1 MIYTITTNPAI
12 DYILRFDKFE
22 DGATIRASE
31 DEKYPG
37 GKGIMASKILYNLG
51 EKSVNL
57 GFVGGFI
64 GEYIANSIR
73 DLGLDENFV
82 RIKENSRI
90 NVKLKYDKETE
101 INAKGPMISKEEVQK
116 FFDSLEEIEKGDVI
130 VISGSLPYSLDSDF
144 YKKVIEK
151 TEADFTI
158 DIADKKLLDYLAY
171 KPLLVKPNEEE
182 LGKIFE
188 TEINDDNLVQYA
200 RKLNELGAKNVI
212 VSLGGKGSI
221 FVDENK
227 AYRAKPIH
235 GKLVNSVGAGDSMV
249 GGFVYGMVNKLEK
262 IDAYKLAVACGT
274 ATAFSPD
281 IANRDMINQI
291 LNKVEVEEIGN

>member
-37 GKGIMASKILYNLG
+37 GKGIMASKILHNLG
-51 EKSVNL
+51 EKPVNL

-73 DLGLDENFV
+73 DLGLDEKFV

-101 INAKGPMISKEEVQK
+101 INAKGPKISKEEVEK
-116 FFDSLEEIEKGDVI
+116 FFDSLKEIEKGDVI

-182 LGKIFE
+182 LGKIFQ
-188 TEINDDNLVQYA
+188 TEINDENLVEYA

-212 VSLGGKGSI
+212 VSLGAKGSI
-221 FVDENK
+221 FVDENHV
-227 AYRAKPIH
+227 YRAKPIE

-249 GGFVYGMVNKLEK
+249 GGFVYGMVNNFEK

>member
-22 DGATIRASE
+22 DGATIRANE

-37 GKGIMASKILYNLG
+37 GKGIMASKILHNLG
-51 EKSVNL
+51 ENPVNL

-73 DLGLDENFV
+73 DLGLDEKFV

-101 INAKGPMISKEEVQK
+101 INAKGPKISKEEVEK
-116 FFDSLEEIEKGDVI
+116 FFDSLKEIKNGDVI

-158 DIADKKLLDYLAY
+158 DIADKKLLDYLIY

-182 LGKIFE
+182 LGKIFQ
-188 TEINDDNLVQYA
+188 TEINDENLVEYA

-212 VSLGGKGSI
+212 VSLGAKGSI
-221 FVDENK
+221 FVDENH
-227 AYRAKPIH
+227 AYRAKPIE

-249 GGFVYGMVNKLEK
+249 GGFVYGMVNKLDK

-281 IANRDMINQI
+281 IADRDMINQI
-291 LNKVEVEEIGN
+291 LSKVEVEEIVN

>member
-22 DGATIRASE
+22 DGGTIRATD

-37 GKGIMASKILYNLG
+37 GKGIMASKILKNLG

-64 GEYIANSIR
+64 GEYIANSIKEI
-73 DLGLDENFV
+73 GLDEKFV
-82 RIKENSRI
+82 RIKKNSRI

-101 INAKGPMISKEEVQK
+101 INAKGPEISKEEVQM
-116 FFDSLEEIEKGDVI
+116 FFDSLGEVRKDDII

-151 TEADFTI
+151 TGAKFTI
-158 DIADKKLLDYLAY
+158 DIADKRLLDYLAY

-188 TEINDDNLVQYA
+188 REINEDNLIEYA

-212 VSLGGKGSI
+212 VSLGANGSV
-221 FVDENK
+221 FVDENHV
-227 AYRAKPIH
+227 YRAKPID

-249 GGFVYGMVNKLEK
+249 GGFVYGIVNDFEK
-262 IDAYKLAVACGT
+262 IDAYKLAAACGS

-281 IANRDMINQI
+281 IADRDMINEI
-291 LNKVEVEEIGN
+291 LNKVEVEKIGN

>member
-101 INAKGPMISKEEVQK
+101 INAKGPKISKEEVQK
-116 FFDSLEEIEKGDVI
+116 FFDSLKEIEKGDVI

-221 FVDENK
+221 FVDKNK

-281 IANRDMINQI
+281 IADRDMINQI
-291 LNKVEVEEIGN
+291 LSEVEVEEIGN

>member
-22 DGATIRASE
+22 DGATIRAND

-37 GKGIMASKILYNLG
+37 GKGIMASKILQNLG
-51 EKSVNL
+51 EKSINL

-64 GEYIANSIR
+64 GEYIADSIK

-101 INAKGPMISKEEVQK
+101 INAKGPEISKEEVEK
-116 FFDSLEEIEKGDVI
+116 FFDSLKDVQKDDII

-151 TEADFTI
+151 TGAKFTI
-158 DIADKKLLDYLAY
+158 DIADKRLIEYLAY

-188 TEINDDNLVQYA
+188 TEINDDNLVEYA
-200 RKLNELGAKNVI
+200 RKLNKLGAQNVI
-212 VSLGGKGSI
+212 ISLGSKGSI

-227 AYRAKPIH
+227 AYRAKPIE

-249 GGFVYGMVNKLEK
+249 GGFVYGIVNDFEK

-281 IANRDMINQI
+281 IADRDMINKV

>member
-22 DGATIRASE
+22 DGATIRAKE

-51 EKSVNL
+51 AKSINL

-64 GEYIANSIR
+64 GEYIANSIK
-73 DLGLDENFV
+73 DLGLAENFV

-101 INAKGPMISKEEVQK
+101 INAKGPHISKEEVEK
-116 FFDSLEEIEKGDVI
+116 FFASLEGVGKGDII
-130 VISGSLPYSLDSDF
+130 VISGSLPYSLDDDF

-151 TEADFTI
+151 TEASFTI

-182 LGKIFE
+182 LGKIFQ
-188 TEINDDNLVQYA
+188 TEITEDNLVTYA
-200 RKLNELGAKNVI
+200 KKINDLGAQNVI
-212 VSLGGKGSI
+212 VSLGAKGSI
-221 FVDENK
+221 FVDENH
-227 AYRAKPIH
+227 AYRAKPID

-249 GGFVYGMVNKLEK
+249 GGFVYGCVNNLSKV
-262 IDAYKLAVACGT
+262 DAYKLAVACGS

-281 IANRDMINQI
+281 IAKKDMIDEI
-291 LNKVEVEEIGN
+291 LKKVEVEEIGN

>member
-37 GKGIMASKILYNLG
+37 GKGIMASKILHNLG
-51 EKSVNL
+51 EKPVNL

-73 DLGLDENFV
+73 DLGLDEKFV

-101 INAKGPMISKEEVQK
+101 INAKGPKISKEEVEK
-116 FFDSLEEIEKGDVI
+116 FFDSLKEIKNGDVI

-158 DIADKKLLDYLAY
+158 DIADKKLLDYLVY

-182 LGKIFE
+182 LGKIFQ
-188 TEINDDNLVQYA
+188 TEINDENLVEYA

-212 VSLGGKGSI
+212 VSLGAKGSI
-221 FVDENK
+221 FVDENH
-227 AYRAKPIH
+227 AYRAKPIE

-249 GGFVYGMVNKLEK
+249 GGFVYGMVNKLDK

-281 IANRDMINQI
+281 IADRDMINQI
-291 LNKVEVEEIGN
+291 LSKVEVEEIGN

>member
-37 GKGIMASKILYNLG
+37 GKGIMASKILHNLG
-51 EKSVNL
+51 EKPVNL

-73 DLGLDENFV
+73 DLGLDEKFV

-101 INAKGPMISKEEVQK
+101 INAKGPKISKEEVEK
-116 FFDSLEEIEKGDVI
+116 FFDSLKEIKNGDVI

-182 LGKIFE
+182 LGKIFQ
-188 TEINDDNLVQYA
+188 TEINDENLVEYA

-212 VSLGGKGSI
+212 VSLGAKGSI
-221 FVDENK
+221 FVDENH
-227 AYRAKPIH
+227 AYRAKPIE

>member
-37 GKGIMASKILYNLG
+37 GKGIMASKILHNLG
-51 EKSVNL
+51 EKSINL

-64 GEYIANSIR
+64 GEYIANSIK
-73 DLGLDENFV
+73 DLGLSENFV

-101 INAKGPMISKEEVQK
+101 INAKGPKISKDEVQK
-116 FFDSLEEIEKGDVI
+116 FFTSLKEIKKGDII

-158 DIADKKLLDYLAY
+158 DIADKNLLDYLVY

-188 TEINDDNLVQYA
+188 TEINDDNLVEYA

-212 VSLGGKGSI
+212 VSLGAKGSI
-221 FVDENK
+221 FVDENI
-227 AYRAKPIH
+227 ALRARPID

-249 GGFVYGMVNKLEK
+249 GGFVYGMVNDFEK
-262 IDAYKLAVACGT
+262 IDAYKLAVACGS
-274 ATAFSPD
+274 ATAFSSD
-281 IANRDMINQI
+281 IADRDMINQV
-291 LNKVEVEEIGN
+291 LSKVEVEKIGN

>member
-22 DGATIRASE
+22 DGGTIRATD

-37 GKGIMASKILYNLG
+37 GKGIMASKILKNLG

-64 GEYIANSIR
+64 GEYIANSIKEI
-73 DLGLDENFV
+73 GLDEKFV

-101 INAKGPMISKEEVQK
+101 INAKGPEISKEEVQM
-116 FFDSLEEIEKGDVI
+116 FFDSLGEVRKDDII

-151 TEADFTI
+151 TGAKFTI
-158 DIADKKLLDYLAY
+158 DIADKRLLDYLSY

-188 TEINDDNLVQYA
+188 REINEDNLIEYT
-200 RKLNELGAKNVI
+200 RKLNELGAQNVI
-212 VSLGGKGSI
+212 VSLGANGSV
-221 FVDENK
+221 FVDENHV
-227 AYRAKPIH
+227 YRAKPID

-249 GGFVYGMVNKLEK
+249 GGFVYGIVNDFEK
-262 IDAYKLAVACGT
+262 IDAYKLAAACGS

-281 IANRDMINQI
+281 IADRDMINEI
-291 LNKVEVEEIGN
+291 LNKVEVEKIGN

>member
-22 DGATIRASE
+22 DGATIRARE

-37 GKGIMASKILYNLG
+37 GKGIMASKIIHNLG
-51 EKSVNL
+51 EKSINL

-64 GEYIANSIR
+64 GEYIANAIKE
-73 DLGLDENFV
+73 LGLGENFV

-101 INAKGPMISKEEVQK
+101 INAKGPHISSKEVES
-116 FFDSLEEIEKGDVI
+116 FFESLRDVKKGDII

-158 DIADKKLLDYLAY
+158 DIADKKLLDYLSY

-182 LGKIFE
+182 LGKIFQ
-188 TEINDDNLVQYA
+188 TEITDDNLVAYA
-200 RKLNELGAKNVI
+200 RKLNELGAQNVI
-212 VSLGGKGSI
+212 VSLGAKGSI
-221 FVDENK
+221 FVSGDE
-227 AYRAKPIH
+227 AYRARPID

-249 GGFVYGMVNKLEK
+249 GGFVYSCVKNYKK
-262 IDAYKLAVACGT
+262 IDAYKLAVACGS

-281 IANRDMINQI
+281 IASKDMIDEI
-291 LNKVEVEEIGN
+291 LKKVEVEKIGN

>member
-22 DGATIRASE
+22 DGSTIRADE

-37 GKGIMASKILYNLG
+37 GKGIMASKILHNLG

-64 GEYIANSIR
+64 GEYIANSIK
-73 DLGLDENFV
+73 DLGLEEKFV

-90 NVKLKYDKETE
+90 NVKLKYDHETE
-101 INAKGPMISKEEVQK
+101 INAKGPKISKEEVEK
-116 FFDSLEEIEKGDVI
+116 FYSSIGEVNKEDII
-130 VISGSLPYSLDSDF
+130 VISGSLPYSLDKDF

-151 TEADFTI
+151 TRADFTI
-158 DIADKKLLDYLAY
+158 DIADKKLLDYLSY

-182 LGKIFE
+182 LGILFE
-188 TEINDDNLVQYA
+188 TEINDNNLVKYA
-200 RKLNELGAKNVI
+200 KKLNDLGAKNVI
-212 VSLGGKGSI
+212 VSLGAKGSI
-221 FVDENK
+221 FVDENE
-227 AYRAKPIH
+227 AYRAKPIS
-235 GKLVNSVGAGDSMV
+235 GKLINSVGAGDSMV
-249 GGFVYGMVNKLEK
+249 GGFVYGIVNDFDK
-262 IDAYKLAVACGT
+262 IDAYKLAVACGS

-281 IANRDMINQI
+281 IADRDMINEV
-291 LNKVEVEEIGN
+291 LNKVEVEKIGN

>member
-12 DYILRFDKFE
+12 DYILKFDKFE
-22 DGATIRASE
+22 DGGTIRATD

-37 GKGIMASKILYNLG
+37 GKGIMASKILKNLG
-51 EKSVNL
+51 QKSVNL

-64 GEYIANSIR
+64 GEYIANSIK

-101 INAKGPMISKEEVQK
+101 INAKGPEITKEEVEM
-116 FFDSLEEIEKGDVI
+116 FFDSLRDIKKDDII

-151 TEADFTI
+151 AGAKFTI
-158 DIADKKLLDYLAY
+158 DIADKRLLDYLSY

-182 LGKIFE
+182 LGHIFE
-188 TEINDDNLVQYA
+188 TEINEDNLIEYA
-200 RKLNELGAKNVI
+200 RKLNDLGAQNVI
-212 VSLGGKGSI
+212 VSLGPKGSV
-221 FVDENK
+221 FVDEK
-227 AYRAKPIH
+227 YVYRAKSID

-249 GGFVYGMVNKLEK
+249 GGFVYGIVNGFEK
-262 IDAYKLAVACGT
+262 IDAYKLAAACGS

-281 IANRDMINQI
+281 IASREMINQI
-291 LNKVEVEEIGN
+291 LNKVEVEKIGN

>member
-1 MIYTITTNPAI
+1 MIYIITTNPAI

-22 DGATIRASE
+22 DGATIRAIE

-37 GKGIMASKILYNLG
+37 GKGIMASKIIHNLG
-51 EKSVNL
+51 AKSVNL

-64 GEYIANSIR
+64 GEYIAGAIK
-73 DLGLDENFV
+73 DLGLAENFV

-101 INAKGPMISKEEVQK
+101 INAKGPKISKAEVEK
-116 FFDSLEEIEKGDVI
+116 FFASLSDVKKDDII

-144 YKKVIEK
+144 YKEVIEK

-158 DIADKKLLDYLAY
+158 DIANKKLLEYLTY

-182 LGKIFE
+182 LGKIFQ
-188 TEINDDNLVQYA
+188 TEINNDNLVKYA

-212 VSLGGKGSI
+212 VSLGAKGSI
-221 FVDENK
+221 FVDENH
-227 AYRAKPIH
+227 AYRAKPID
-235 GKLVNSVGAGDSMV
+235 GKLVNSVGSGDSMV
-249 GGFVYGMVNKLEK
+249 GGFVYGMVNDYEK

-281 IANRDMINQI
+281 IAERDMIDEI
-291 LNKVEVEEIGN
+291 LKKVEVEEIGN

>member
-37 GKGIMASKILYNLG
+37 GKGIMASKILHNLG
-51 EKSVNL
+51 EKPVNL

-101 INAKGPMISKEEVQK
+101 INAKGPKISKEEVEK
-116 FFDSLEEIEKGDVI
+116 FFDSLKEIEKGDVI

-182 LGKIFE
+182 LGKIFQ
-188 TEINDDNLVQYA
+188 TEINDDNLVDYA

-212 VSLGGKGSI
+212 VSLGAKGSI
-221 FVDENK
+221 FVDENHV
-227 AYRAKPIH
+227 YRAKPIE

>member
-22 DGATIRASE
+22 DGATIRAKE

-51 EKSVNL
+51 AKSINL

-64 GEYIANSIR
+64 GEYIANSIK
-73 DLGLDENFV
+73 DLGLAENFV

-101 INAKGPMISKEEVQK
+101 INAKGPHISKEEVEK
-116 FFDSLEEIEKGDVI
+116 FFASLEGVGKGDII
-130 VISGSLPYSLDSDF
+130 VISGSLPYSLDDDF

-151 TEADFTI
+151 TEASFTI

-182 LGKIFE
+182 LGKIFQ
-188 TEINDDNLVQYA
+188 TEITEDNLVTYA
-200 RKLNELGAKNVI
+200 KKLNDLGAQNVI
-212 VSLGGKGSI
+212 VSLGAKGSI
-221 FVDENK
+221 FVDENN
-227 AYRAKPIH
+227 AYRAKPID

-249 GGFVYGMVNKLEK
+249 GGFVYGCVNNLSKV
-262 IDAYKLAVACGT
+262 DAYKLAVACGS

-281 IANRDMINQI
+281 IAKKDMIDEI
-291 LNKVEVEEIGN
+291 LKKVEVEEIGN

>member
-281 IANRDMINQI
+281 IADRDMINQI
-291 LNKVEVEEIGN
+291 LSEVEVEEIGN

>member
-22 DGATIRASE
+22 DGSTIRADE

-37 GKGIMASKILYNLG
+37 GKGIMASKILHNLG

-64 GEYIANSIR
+64 GEYIANSIK
-73 DLGLDENFV
+73 DLGLEEKFV

-90 NVKLKYDKETE
+90 NVKLKYDHETE
-101 INAKGPMISKEEVQK
+101 INAKGPKISKEEVEK
-116 FFDSLEEIEKGDVI
+116 FYSSIDEVNKEDII
-130 VISGSLPYSLDSDF
+130 VISGSLPYSLDKDF

-151 TEADFTI
+151 TRADFTI
-158 DIADKKLLDYLAY
+158 DIADKKLLDYLSY
-171 KPLLVKPNEEE
+171 KPLLVKPNEDE
-182 LGKIFE
+182 LGILFE
-188 TEINDDNLVQYA
+188 TEINDNNLVKYA
-200 RKLNELGAKNVI
+200 KKLNDLGAKNVI
-212 VSLGGKGSI
+212 VSLGAKGSI
-221 FVDENK
+221 FVDENE
-227 AYRAKPIH
+227 AYRAKPIS

-249 GGFVYGMVNKLEK
+249 GGFVYGIVNNFDK
-262 IDAYKLAVACGT
+262 IDAYKLAVACGS

-281 IANRDMINQI
+281 IADRDMINEV
-291 LNKVEVEEIGN
+291 LNKVEVEKIGN

>member
-22 DGATIRASE
+22 DGSTIRADE

-37 GKGIMASKILYNLG
+37 GKGIMASKILHNLG

-64 GEYIANSIR
+64 GEYIANSIK
-73 DLGLDENFV
+73 DLGLEEKFV

-90 NVKLKYDKETE
+90 NVKLKYDHETE
-101 INAKGPMISKEEVQK
+101 INAKGPKISKEEVEK
-116 FFDSLEEIEKGDVI
+116 FYSSIGEVNKEDII
-130 VISGSLPYSLDSDF
+130 VISGSLPYSLDKDF

-151 TEADFTI
+151 TRADFTI
-158 DIADKKLLDYLAY
+158 DIADKKLLDYLSY

-182 LGKIFE
+182 LGILFE
-188 TEINDDNLVQYA
+188 TEINDNNLVKYA
-200 RKLNELGAKNVI
+200 KKLNDLGAKNVI
-212 VSLGGKGSI
+212 VSLGAKGSI
-221 FVDENK
+221 FVDENE
-227 AYRAKPIH
+227 AYRAKPIS
-235 GKLVNSVGAGDSMV
+235 GKLINSVGAGDSMV
-249 GGFVYGMVNKLEK
+249 GGFVYGIVNNFDK
-262 IDAYKLAVACGT
+262 IDAYKLAVACGS

-281 IANRDMINQI
+281 IADRDMINEV
-291 LNKVEVEEIGN
+291 LNKVEVEKIGN

>member
-37 GKGIMASKILYNLG
+37 GKGIMASKIFYNLG

-101 INAKGPMISKEEVQK
+101 INAKGPKISKEEVQK
-116 FFDSLEEIEKGDVI
+116 FFDSLKEIEKGDVI

-221 FVDENK
+221 FVEKNK

-281 IANRDMINQI
+281 IADRDMINQI
-291 LNKVEVEEIGN
+291 LSEVEVEEIGN

>member
-37 GKGIMASKILYNLG
+37 GKGIMASKILHNLG
-51 EKSVNL
+51 EKPVNL
-57 GFVGGFI
+57 GFVGCFI

-73 DLGLDENFV
+73 DLGLDEKFV

-101 INAKGPMISKEEVQK
+101 INAKGPKISKEEVEK
-116 FFDSLEEIEKGDVI
+116 FFDSLKEIEKGDVI

-182 LGKIFE
+182 LGKIFQ
-188 TEINDDNLVQYA
+188 TEINDENLVEYA

-212 VSLGGKGSI
+212 VSLGAKGSI
-221 FVDENK
+221 FVDENHV
-227 AYRAKPIH
+227 YRAKPIE

>member
-37 GKGIMASKILYNLG
+37 GKGIMASKIFYNLG

-101 INAKGPMISKEEVQK
+101 INAKGPKISKEEVQK
-116 FFDSLEEIEKGDVI
+116 FFDSLKEIEKGDVI

-221 FVDENK
+221 FVDKNK

-281 IANRDMINQI
+281 IADRDMINQI
-291 LNKVEVEEIGN
+291 LSEVEVEEIGN

>member
-22 DGATIRASE
+22 DGSTIRADE

-37 GKGIMASKILYNLG
+37 GKGIMASKILHNLG

-64 GEYIANSIR
+64 GEYIANSIK
-73 DLGLDENFV
+73 DLGLEEKFV

-90 NVKLKYDKETE
+90 NVKLKYDHETE
-101 INAKGPMISKEEVQK
+101 INAKGPKISKEEVEK
-116 FFDSLEEIEKGDVI
+116 FYSSIDEVNKEDII
-130 VISGSLPYSLDSDF
+130 VISGSLPYSLDKDF

-151 TEADFTI
+151 TRADFTI
-158 DIADKKLLDYLAY
+158 DIADKKLLDYLSY

-182 LGKIFE
+182 LGILFE
-188 TEINDDNLVQYA
+188 TEINDNNLVKYA
-200 RKLNELGAKNVI
+200 KKLNDLGAKNVI
-212 VSLGGKGSI
+212 VSLGAKGSI
-221 FVDENK
+221 FVDENE
-227 AYRAKPIH
+227 AYRAKPIS
-235 GKLVNSVGAGDSMV
+235 GKLINSVGAGDSMV
-249 GGFVYGMVNKLEK
+249 GGFVYGIVNNFDK
-262 IDAYKLAVACGT
+262 IDAYKLAVACGS

-281 IANRDMINQI
+281 IADRDMINEV
-291 LNKVEVEEIGN
+291 LNKVEVEKIGN

>member
-37 GKGIMASKILYNLG
+37 GKGIMASKILHNLG
-51 EKSVNL
+51 EKPVNL

-73 DLGLDENFV
+73 DLGLDEKFV

-101 INAKGPMISKEEVQK
+101 INAKGPKISKEEVEK
-116 FFDSLEEIEKGDVI
+116 FFDSLKEIEKGDVI

-182 LGKIFE
+182 LGKIFQ
-188 TEINDDNLVQYA
+188 TEINDDNLVDYA

-212 VSLGGKGSI
+212 VSLGAKGSI
-221 FVDENK
+221 FVDENHV
-227 AYRAKPIH
+227 YRAKPIE

-291 LNKVEVEEIGN
+291 LNRVEVEEIGN

>member
-37 GKGIMASKILYNLG
+37 GKGIMASKILHNLG
-51 EKSVNL
+51 EKPVNL

-73 DLGLDENFV
+73 DLGLDEKFV

-101 INAKGPMISKEEVQK
+101 INAKGPKISKGEVEK
-116 FFDSLEEIEKGDVI
+116 FFDSLKEIEKGDVI

-182 LGKIFE
+182 LGKIFQ
-188 TEINDDNLVQYA
+188 TEINDDNLVDYA

-212 VSLGGKGSI
+212 VSLGAKGSI
-221 FVDENK
+221 FVDENHV
-227 AYRAKPIH
+227 YRAKPIE

>member
-37 GKGIMASKILYNLG
+37 GKGIMASKILHNLG
-51 EKSVNL
+51 EKPVNL

-73 DLGLDENFV
+73 DLGLDEKFV

-101 INAKGPMISKEEVQK
+101 INAKGPKISKEEVEK
-116 FFDSLEEIEKGDVI
+116 FFDSLKEIEKGDVI

-182 LGKIFE
+182 LGKIFQ
-188 TEINDDNLVQYA
+188 TEINDDNLVEYA

-212 VSLGGKGSI
+212 VSLGAKGSI
-221 FVDENK
+221 FVDENHV
-227 AYRAKPIH
+227 YRAKPIE

>member
-22 DGATIRASE
+22 DGGTIRAID

-37 GKGIMASKILYNLG
+37 GKGIMASKILKNLG

-64 GEYIANSIR
+64 GEYIANSIKEI
-73 DLGLDENFV
+73 GLDEKFV

-101 INAKGPMISKEEVQK
+101 INAKGPEISKEEVQM
-116 FFDSLEEIEKGDVI
+116 FFDSLGEVRKDDII

-151 TEADFTI
+151 TGAKFTI
-158 DIADKKLLDYLAY
+158 DIADKRLLDYLSY

-188 TEINDDNLVQYA
+188 REINEDNLIEYT
-200 RKLNELGAKNVI
+200 RKLNELGAQNVI
-212 VSLGGKGSI
+212 VSLGANGSV
-221 FVDENK
+221 FVDENHV
-227 AYRAKPIH
+227 YRAKPID

-249 GGFVYGMVNKLEK
+249 GGFVYGIVNDFEK
-262 IDAYKLAVACGT
+262 IDAYKLAAACGS

-281 IANRDMINQI
+281 IADRDMINEI
-291 LNKVEVEEIGN
+291 LNKVEVEKIGN

>member
-12 DYILRFDKFE
+12 DYILRFDRFE

-37 GKGIMASKILYNLG
+37 GKGIMASKILKNLG
-51 EKSVNL
+51 EESINL

-64 GEYIANSIR
+64 GEYIA
-73 DLGLDENFV
+73 DCLKELGLAEKFV

-101 INAKGPMISKEEVQK
+101 INAKGPKISNEEVEK
-116 FFDSLEEIEKGDVI
+116 FFASLKEIKKDDII
-130 VISGSLPYSLDSDF
+130 VISGSLPYSLDEDF
-144 YKKVIEK
+144 YKKLIEQTGAK
-151 TEADFTI
+151 FTI

-182 LGKIFE
+182 LGNIFE
-188 TEINDDNLVQYA
+188 TEITEDNLVEYA
-200 RKLNELGAKNVI
+200 RKLNEMGAQNVI
-212 VSLGGKGSI
+212 VSLGDKGSI
-221 FVDENK
+221 FVDENHV
-227 AYRAKPIH
+227 YRARPID

-249 GGFVYGMVNKLEK
+249 GGFVYGMVNNFEK
-262 IDAYKLAVACGT
+262 INAYKLAAACGT

-281 IANRDMINQI
+281 IAGRDMINQV

>member
-37 GKGIMASKILYNLG
+37 GKGIMASKILHNLG
-51 EKSVNL
+51 EKPVNL

-73 DLGLDENFV
+73 DLGLDEKFV

-101 INAKGPMISKEEVQK
+101 INAKGPKISKEEVEK
-116 FFDSLEEIEKGDVI
+116 FFDSLKEIEKGDVI

-182 LGKIFE
+182 LGKIFQ
-188 TEINDDNLVQYA
+188 TEITDDNLVEYA

-212 VSLGGKGSI
+212 VSLGAKGSI
-221 FVDENK
+221 FVDENH
-227 AYRAKPIH
+227 AYRAKPIE

>member
-37 GKGIMASKILYNLG
+37 GKGIMASKILKNLG
-51 EKSVNL
+51 ENSTNL

-64 GEYIANSIR
+64 GEYIAGAIK
-73 DLGLDENFV
+73 DLGLCEKFV

-101 INAKGPMISKEEVQK
+101 INAKGPKISKEEVEE
-116 FFDSLEEIEKGDVI
+116 FFDSLKEVKEEDII
-130 VISGSLPYSLDSDF
+130 VISGSLPYSLDEDF
-144 YKKVIEK
+144 YKKVIEETK
-151 TEADFTI
+151 AKFTI
-158 DIADKKLLDYLAY
+158 DIADKKLLDYLAL

-188 TEINDDNLVQYA
+188 TEINEDNLVKYA
-200 RKLNELGAKNVI
+200 KKLNELGALNVI
-212 VSLGGKGSI
+212 VSLGAKGSI
-221 FVDENK
+221 FVDDNK
-227 AYRAKPIH
+227 VYRAKPVD

-249 GGFVYGMVNKLEK
+249 GGFVYACVNNYDKV
-262 IDAYKLAVACGT
+262 DAFKLAAACGS

-281 IANRDMINQI
+281 IADKDMINEV
-291 LNKVEVEEIGN
+291 LSKVEVEEIGN

>member
-221 FVDENK
+221 FVDKNK

-281 IANRDMINQI
+281 IADRDMINQI
-291 LNKVEVEEIGN
+291 LSEVEVEEIGN

>member
-22 DGATIRASE
+22 DGATIRANE

-37 GKGIMASKILYNLG
+37 GKGIMASKILHNLG
-51 EKSVNL
+51 EKPVNL

-73 DLGLDENFV
+73 DLGLDEKFV

-101 INAKGPMISKEEVQK
+101 INAKGPKISKEEVEK
-116 FFDSLEEIEKGDVI
+116 FFDSLKEIEKGDVI

-158 DIADKKLLDYLAY
+158 DIADKKLLDYLAF

-182 LGKIFE
+182 LGKIFQ
-188 TEINDDNLVQYA
+188 TEINDENLVEYA

-212 VSLGGKGSI
+212 VSLGAKGSI
-221 FVDENK
+221 FVDENH
-227 AYRAKPIH
+227 AYRAKPIE

-249 GGFVYGMVNKLEK
+249 GGFVYGMVNKLDK

-281 IANRDMINQI
+281 IADRDMINQI
-291 LNKVEVEEIGN
+291 LSKVEVEEIGN

>member
-37 GKGIMASKILYNLG
+37 GKGIMASKILHNLG
-51 EKSVNL
+51 EKPVNL

-73 DLGLDENFV
+73 DLGLDEKFV

-101 INAKGPMISKEEVQK
+101 INAKGPKISKEEVEK
-116 FFDSLEEIEKGDVI
+116 FFDSLKEIEEGDVI

-182 LGKIFE
+182 LGKIFQ
-188 TEINDDNLVQYA
+188 TEINDDNLVEYA

-212 VSLGGKGSI
+212 VSLGAKGSI
-221 FVDENK
+221 FVDENHV
-227 AYRAKPIH
+227 YRAKPIE

>member
-22 DGATIRASE
+22 DGGTIRAAD

-37 GKGIMASKILYNLG
+37 GKGIMASKILKNLG

-64 GEYIANSIR
+64 GEYIANSIKEI
-73 DLGLDENFV
+73 GLDEKFV

-101 INAKGPMISKEEVQK
+101 INAKGPEISKEEVQM
-116 FFDSLEEIEKGDVI
+116 FFDSLGEVRKDDII

-151 TEADFTI
+151 TGAKFTI
-158 DIADKKLLDYLAY
+158 DIADKRLLDYLSY

-188 TEINDDNLVQYA
+188 REINEDNLIEYA
-200 RKLNELGAKNVI
+200 RKLNDLGAQNVI
-212 VSLGGKGSI
+212 VSLGANGSV
-221 FVDENK
+221 FVDENQV
-227 AYRAKPIH
+227 YRAKPID

-249 GGFVYGMVNKLEK
+249 GGFVYGIVNDFEK
-262 IDAYKLAVACGT
+262 IDAYKLAAACGS

-281 IANRDMINQI
+281 IADRDMINEI
-291 LNKVEVEEIGN
+291 LNKVEVEKIGN

>member
-37 GKGIMASKILYNLG
+37 GKGIMASKILHNLG

-64 GEYIANSIR
+64 GEYIANSIK

-101 INAKGPMISKEEVQK
+101 INAKGPGISKEEVQK
-116 FFDSLEEIEKGDVI
+116 FFDSLKEIKKGDVI

-151 TEADFTI
+151 TEAEFTI
-158 DIADKKLLDYLAY
+158 DIADKKLLDYLSY

-188 TEINDDNLVQYA
+188 TEINDENLVEYA

-212 VSLGGKGSI
+212 VSLGAKGSI
-221 FVDENK
+221 FVDENI
-227 AYRAKPIH
+227 ALRAKPIE

-249 GGFVYGMVNKLEK
+249 GGFVYGMVNNFEK
-262 IDAYKLAVACGT
+262 IDAYKLAVACGS

-281 IANRDMINQI
+281 IADRDMINQI
-291 LNKVEVEEIGN
+291 LSKVEVEEIGN

>member
-22 DGATIRASE
+22 DGATIRAND

-37 GKGIMASKILYNLG
+37 GKGIMASKILQNLG
-51 EKSVNL
+51 EKSINL

-64 GEYIANSIR
+64 GEYIADSIK

-101 INAKGPMISKEEVQK
+101 INAKGPEISKEETQM
-116 FFDSLEEIEKGDVI
+116 FFDSLGEVKKDDII

-151 TEADFTI
+151 TGAKFTI
-158 DIADKKLLDYLAY
+158 DIADKRVIEYLAY

-188 TEINDDNLVQYA
+188 TEINDDNLVEYA
-200 RKLNELGAKNVI
+200 RKLNKLGAQNVI
-212 VSLGGKGSI
+212 VSLGSKGSI

-227 AYRAKPIH
+227 AYRAKPID

-249 GGFVYGMVNKLEK
+249 GGFVYGMVNGFEK

-281 IANRDMINQI
+281 IADRDMINEV